1 MSERR
6 AEDARAEEPCPT
18 APAADAPPRE
28 RALGSG
34 TVLSGR
40 YVLGDRLGRGG
51 MAEVYAARDDVLGR
65 DVAVK
70 AFHPSNAGPVADER
84 HRAEMQLL
92 ARLSHPG
99 LVTVFD
105 AGTAELAGGERQ
117 DYLVMEL
124 VRGPSLATRVAAGP
138 MSADETAVVGAH
150 VAEALAYIHDEGVV
164 HRDVKPANILL
175 PAEERSG
182 ATVPWT
188 KLADFGIARAPS
200 DEHLTVTGE
209 LLGTPSYLSPE
220 QATGGPLTP
229 ASDVYALGLV
239 LVECLTGERAFPG
252 TPIASAVARLHHA
265 PPIPRHLG
273 PRWAGLLTAMTALE
287 PTDRPG
293 AVAVAEELRALLRP
307 AAAGLGPVTGDV
319 GSATV
324 PLGVVVPPVVG
335 APGRSEPGV
344 AVADDE
350 GEPTQAVS
358 PAQRADGD
366 APAVAAAA
374 PPVDL
379 SRARRTRRAGAPRRG
394 GLRVA
399 AVSVAAVGVT
409 AALLG
414 ARALGERPP
423 VADPEPAATVSADRT
438 ADPVE
443 ETAGSTTT
451 APDGAATEP
460 SDTAV
465 LVDASVESDGAAPS
479 DEPAVS
485 GDGAAA
491 TDPGSGPG
499 SSGGAAEA
507 DPGSSSGPGRSSGG
521 GPPADRGQ
529 GGGAGGATAEKA
541 KDRAGPPG
549 DERAKDHK
557 GGPGAG

>member
-335 APGRSEPGV
+335 GPGRSEPGV
-344 AVADDE
+344 EVADDE

-379 SRARRTRRAGAPRRG
+379 SRARRTRRRAGAPRRG

-399 AVSVAAVGVT
+399 AVSVAAVSVT

-443 ETAGSTTT
+443 EPADSTTT
-451 APDGAATEP
+451 APGGAATEP

-479 DEPAVS
+479 DEPAAGSPS
-485 GDGAAA
+485 GGGAAA
-491 TDPGSGPG
+491 TDRGPG
-499 SSGGAAEA
+499 PA
-507 DPGSSSGPGRSSGG
+507 SSGG

-549 DERAKDHK
+549 DERAKDRK
-557 GGPGAG
+557 GGPGEG